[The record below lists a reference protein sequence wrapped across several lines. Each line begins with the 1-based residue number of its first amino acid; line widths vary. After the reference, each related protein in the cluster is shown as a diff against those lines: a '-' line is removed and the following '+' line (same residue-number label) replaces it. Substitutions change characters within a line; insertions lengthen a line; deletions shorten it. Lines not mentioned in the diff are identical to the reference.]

1 MFRCIRFASICAAA
15 VVFLCF
21 VLPVSAQV
29 MTASHDVKHDVSAP
43 FVEMTASLPTGPVRP
58 NSPGPLIG
66 TAAPTLGLS
75 FDGLGVG
82 FPGFTV
88 NSLTANPSG
97 AAGLTQY
104 VQWVNGSFAVFN
116 KSTGAVVL
124 GSVAGKTIWKGFGGG
139 CETNNDGDPYVTY
152 DKIANRWVFSRV
164 SVTGGPPFLECIAV
178 STASDATGRYN
189 RYAFTHDVLNDSP
202 KLAVWPDG
210 YYETFNRFITAENRL
225 VGSEVCALDRTAMQ
239 SGLAAT
245 MVCFFVDFTG
255 ILASDFDGTVL
266 PPPGSPNYVLS
277 LFDSNHS
284 LHLFQFH
291 VDFITP
297 ANSSFGGPTVIFV
310 DPFGGPGPGAFVAQ
324 PGTIYFLSSFAD
336 RLMYRLSYRNFGDHE
351 SLVLNHSVLLT
362 PSGSIGGV
370 RWYEIQNPG
379 GFGLNPPVVV
389 QQSTVAPDTDSRWLG
404 SIAMDKAGDIALGY
418 NVSSS
423 VTFPSLAMTGRLAS
437 DPASTM
443 QPETLI
449 MAGTGSQS
457 IPLQNSGDF
466 GTYSSMQVDPSDD
479 CTFWFTGE
487 YLKTTGTLNWS
498 TRIASA
504 KFSNCTGA
512 PPPPPAALRFVPV
525 VPCRIADTRLANG
538 AFGGP
543 FLNAGTSAGLRIPES
558 ACNIPATAQAYS
570 LNVTVVPHGTL
581 GFLTTFPCGQPQP
594 LVSTL
599 NSTDGRI
606 KAVAA
611 IVPAGASGDVCFF
624 VTHDTELVLD
634 INGYFVPAATS
645 GSLSFFPVP
654 PCRIVDTRNATGT
667 FGGPSLQGNAPGR
680 SFPILSG
687 PCNLPA
693 TAQAY
698 SLNYTAVPKTGTLG
712 FLTTWPTGQ
721 TQPLVSTLNAPTGV
735 TTANAAIVPAGTAG
749 AVSVFV
755 THDTDLVMD
764 VNGYFAPPGAG
775 GLSLFNL
782 PPCRVL
788 DTRNNSGSPLNGP
801 RDVNVTGS
809 GCGAPVT
816 AQSYVFNSTV
826 VPSPGGLGFLTL
838 WPQGG
843 TQPLVSTLNS
853 PDAAIT
859 SNMALVPTTNGSVS
873 AFTSN
878 PSHLILDISGYFAP

>member
-1 MFRCIRFASICAAA
+1 
-15 VVFLCF
+15 
-21 VLPVSAQV
+21 
-29 MTASHDVKHDVSAP
+29 
-43 FVEMTASLPTGPVRP
+43 
-58 NSPGPLIG
+58 
-66 TAAPTLGLS
+66 
-75 FDGLGVG
+75 
-82 FPGFTV
+82 
-88 NSLTANPSG
+88 
-97 AAGLTQY
+97 
-104 VQWVNGSFAVFN
+104 
-116 KSTGAVVL
+116 
-124 GSVAGKTIWKGFGGG
+124 
-139 CETNNDGDPYVTY
+139 
-152 DKIANRWVFSRV
+152 
-164 SVTGGPPFLECIAV
+164 
-178 STASDATGRYN
+178 
-189 RYAFTHDVLNDSP
+189 
-202 KLAVWPDG
+202 
-210 YYETFNRFITAENRL
+210 
-225 VGSEVCALDRTAMQ
+225 
-239 SGLAAT
+239 
-245 MVCFFVDFTG
+245 
-255 ILASDFDGTVL
+255 
-266 PPPGSPNYVLS
+266 
-277 LFDSNHS
+277 
-284 LHLFQFH
+284 
-291 VDFITP
+291 
-297 ANSSFGGPTVIFV
+297 
-310 DPFGGPGPGAFVAQ
+310 
-324 PGTIYFLSSFAD
+324 
-336 RLMYRLSYRNFGDHE
+336 
-351 SLVLNHSVLLT
+351 
-362 PSGSIGGV
+362 
-370 RWYEIQNPG
+370 
-379 GFGLNPPVVV
+379 
-389 QQSTVAPDTDSRWLG
+389 
-404 SIAMDKAGDIALGY
+404 
-418 NVSSS
+418 
-423 VTFPSLAMTGRLAS
+423 
-437 DPASTM
+437 M

-449 MAGTGSQS
+449 VAGTGSQS

-504 KFSNCTGA
+504 RFSSCTAA

-543 FLNAGTSAGLRIPES
+543 FLSAGTSAGFRIPES

-764 VNGYFAPPGAG
+764 VNGYFAPPGVG